1 MTKRFLLIT
10 LILVISTAL
19 IACGKKYDKEIE
31 EVTSLEIK
39 DRNDSSD
46 TTFNKYERKKSNIY
60 VYQDG
65 KVIMLSYAPLKGN
78 SELSTRM
85 YLKNETTGKY
95 EKDINGKPKEI
106 YEENKP
112 DYKEENL
119 KRIDKSNSLKRMKS
133 LGVAFF

>member
-78 SELSTRM
+78 SELITRM

-95 EKDINGKPKEI
+95 EKDINGKPKKFMK
-106 YEENKP
+106 ENKP

-119 KRIDKSNSLKRMKS
+119 KE
-133 LGVAFF
+133 

>member
-65 KVIMLSYAPLKGN
+65 KVIMLIYAPLKGN

-95 EKDINGKPKEI
+95 EEDINGKPKKFMK
-106 YEENKP
+106 ENKP

-119 KRIDKSNSLKRMKS
+119 KE
-133 LGVAFF
+133 